1 MSEILPTPFRR
12 IVVTGVECS
21 GKTTLC
27 LKRWRNHLA
36 GLGCPSTRAPTKTWW
51 RGKVQESTFDELHES
66 PNRGGRG
73 KRRSTHPGVVC
84 DTGDLVL
91 RMWSEA
97 VLDFSWHPCCRPI
110 RVWTCTFCAP
120 PSRHG
125 KKTLC
130 APLPRLEDRLALEE
144 QYRAHLA
151 HRHHLVAEGDTVE
164 ARLDHVM
171 SQWPW

>member
-21 GKTTLC
+21 GKTTLSQA
-27 LKRWRNHLA
+27 LA
-36 GLGCPSTRAPTKTWW
+36 QRLGWAWVPEHARTHSDVVA
-51 RGKVQESTFDELHES
+51 GKVQESTFDELHES
-66 PNRGGRG
+66 QTAAAAEA
-73 KRRSTHPGVVC
+73 RSTHPGVVC

-97 VLDFSWHPCCRPI
+97 VLDFSWHPLLPPDP
-110 RVWTCTFCAP
+110 RVDLHVLCP
-120 PSRHG
+120 
-125 KKTLC
+125 TL
-130 APLPRLEDRLALEE
+130 PTWEEDPLRTLPRLEDRLALEE

-151 HRHHLVAEGDTVE
+151 HRHHLIAEGDTVE
-164 ARLDHVM
+164 ARLDHVI